1 MLSAQPSL
9 RQALHKRF
17 APCSSLPAS
26 SHPLP
31 PTPRSQALLQDSQ
44 AGMGSCRPPL
54 TLSFFFV
61 ASQPPKKLCQKG
73 KA

>member
-9 RQALHKRF
+9 RQALHKRLTLLF
-17 APCSSLPAS
+17 SLFL
-26 SHPLP
+26 LP
-31 PTPRSQALLQDSQ
+31 PTHCPRSQALLQDSQ
-44 AGMGSCRPPL
+44 AGTGSCRPPL

-61 ASQPPKKLCQKG
+61 ASQPSKKLCQKG